1 MVFFADPRHLPAGLS
16 PVVNLSALRPPF
28 LLALFA
34 LCCVFFTPSLSR
46 AQSISGCNK
55 ERAEHGRLELIDP
68 SHQRLTGTVER
79 PVQIECD
86 DMQLFADTVDLYRK
100 EGRVTAEGHVTFV
113 SGANRIAAE
122 RMEFDTRT
130 KMGTFYVASG
140 TSVMRPGTPG
150 ETAGGQE
157 PYAYFWGDELHKI
170 GPKKYR
176 IVRGGF
182 TACVQPTP
190 RWEVSSGTL
199 TLEVDDH
206 VLLKNAVFRVKG
218 VPLLYMPIFYYPM
231 QEDDRSTGFV
241 MPTYGTGT
249 IAGQKISNA
258 FFWAIGRSHDATFVH
273 DWFTKT
279 GQGIGAEYR
288 YQLGGGSAGS
298 ARFYRL
304 SEKAVTTTVNGVQ
317 TTTAGEQSYKLNGGL
332 SQALPGGL
340 HLRADADYFSSLRT
354 QQRYEQNV
362 YQATNRRRGFG
373 ANITGNWSEY
383 VLSGTV
389 DQRDTF
395 DTATRL
401 VRYGSRPR
409 VTISK
414 GERAVGKSPIYLGAN
429 ADYSTSVRKTVDNDV
444 TLEDRGLTRYDVS
457 PTIRIPFTK
466 LPYFT
471 VNSSASWRGTYW
483 NESLDVAA
491 PHAQIEAGLG
501 RSFFAAES
509 RVTGPVF
516 NRIFNTE
523 GNGYADKFKHV
534 VEPTFTIRRT
544 TAIEQF
550 DRIVKLDSTDTIVG
564 GVTELAW
571 GLSNRLYAKKG
582 ASREIAN
589 LEIRQSYYT
598 DESAAQFDQNF
609 QSSYN
614 AGTSKFTPV
623 AILARVAPT
632 TRVQGSIRTEWDASV
647 KAIRTI
653 AASGSFTGR
662 FIDGSASWSQRRVIP
677 ELPSFSEGSASHY
690 VRSSTNVHTSRN
702 HLGSTFSLDYDLK
715 NDRFLQRRL
724 MAYYNAQCCG
734 VSVEWQTFNL
744 QGSTAG
750 VPQDRRFNISF
761 TLAGIG
767 AVPNFFGALSGQ
779 QDHR

>member
-1 MVFFADPRHLPAGLS
+1 MNLPT
-16 PVVNLSALRPPF
+16 LRTLF
-28 LLALFA
+28 VFA
-34 LCCVFFTPSLSR
+34 LCAVCAVLVTPSESL
-46 AQSISGCNK
+46 AQSIAGCK
-55 ERAEHGRLELIDP
+55 AERAEHVTVTLIDP
-68 SHQRLTGTVER
+68 NHQRLTGTVER

-86 DMQLFADTVDLYRK
+86 DLQLFADSVELYRT
-100 EGRVTAEGHVTFV
+100 EGRFTAEGHITFV

-122 RMEFDTRT
+122 RMEFDTKT
-130 KMGTFYVASG
+130 KMGTFYNASG

-150 ETAGGQE
+150 EAPGGQE

-170 GPKKYR
+170 GPKKYK

-206 VLLKNAVFRVKG
+206 VLLTNAVFRVKG
-218 VPLLYMPIFYYPM
+218 VPVLYMPIFYYPM

-249 IAGQKISNA
+249 IAGQKITNG

-279 GQGIGAEYR
+279 GQGMGAEYR

-304 SEKAVTTTVNGVQ
+304 SEKPVTATVNGVP
-317 TTTAGEQSYKLNGGL
+317 TSSAGEKSYKFNGGL
-332 SQALPGGL
+332 SQALPARF
-340 HLRADADYFSSLRT
+340 HLRADADYFTSLRT
-354 QQRYEQNV
+354 QQSYEHNV

-373 ANITGNWSEY
+373 ANVTGNWSEL

-389 DQRDTF
+389 EQRDTF
-395 DTATRL
+395 DSETRL
-401 VRYGSRPR
+401 VRYGSLPR
-409 VTISK
+409 FSVSK
-414 GERAVGKSPIYLGAN
+414 GERPIGKSTIYFGAN
-429 ADYSTSVRKTVDNDV
+429 ADYSTFIRKTIDDDV
-444 TLEDRGLTRYDVS
+444 TVEDRGLTRYDVS

-466 LPYFT
+466 LPFLT

-483 NESLDVAA
+483 NESIDIA
-491 PHAQIEAGLG
+491 PPNRQIAEGIG
-501 RSFFAAES
+501 RSFFSVES
-509 RVTGPVF
+509 RLTGPVF
-516 NRIFNTE
+516 NRIWDTPE
-523 GNGYADKFKHV
+523 NGYAEKFKHV
-534 VEPTFTIRRT
+534 VEPTLTIRRT

-550 DRIVKLDSTDTIVG
+550 DRLVKLDGTDTIVG
-564 GVTELAW
+564 GVTEFAW

-582 ASREIAN
+582 SSREIAN
-589 LEIRQSYYT
+589 IELRQSYYT
-598 DESAAQFDQNF
+598 DQNAAQYDQNY

-614 AGTSKFTPV
+614 AVTSKFTPV
-623 AILARVAPT
+623 AVLARFSPT
-632 TRVQGSIRTEWDASV
+632 TQVQGSIRTEWDASV

-653 AASGSFTGR
+653 AASGSFRGR
-662 FIDGSASWSQRRVIP
+662 FIDGVASWSQRRIIP
-677 ELPSFSEGSASHY
+677 ELPSFSAGNSSHY
-690 VRSSTNVHTSRN
+690 LRSTTSVHTGRN
-702 HLGSTFSLDYDLK
+702 DLGGTFSLDYDVK
-715 NDRFLQRRL
+715 NERFLQRRIT
-724 MAYYNAQCCG
+724 AYYNAQCCG
-734 VSVEWQTFNL
+734 VAVEYQSFNL

-750 VPQDRRFNISF
+750 IPQDRRFNISF

-779 QDHR
+779 QDRR

>member
-1 MVFFADPRHLPAGLS
+1 
-16 PVVNLSALRPPF
+16 VNLPTLRALF
-28 LLALFA
+28 VLALCAFGGV
-34 LCCVFFTPSLSR
+34 LVTPFESR
-46 AQSISGCNK
+46 AQGMAGCK
-55 ERAEHGRLELIDP
+55 SERAEHFKLELIDP

-79 PVQIECD
+79 PVQIDCD
-86 DMQLFADTVDLYRK
+86 DMQLFADSVELYRT
-100 EGRVTAEGHVTFV
+100 EGRFTAEGHVTFV

-122 RMEFDTRT
+122 RMEFDTKT
-130 KMGTFYVASG
+130 KMGTFYNASG

-150 ETAGGQE
+150 ETPGGQE
-157 PYAYFWGDELHKI
+157 PYAYFWGAELHKI
-170 GPKKYR
+170 GPKKYK

-218 VPLLYMPIFYYPM
+218 VPVLYMPIFYYPM

-241 MPTYGTGT
+241 MPQYGTGT

-279 GQGIGAEYR
+279 GQGMGAEYR

-304 SEKAVTTTVNGVQ
+304 SEKPVTATVNGVP
-317 TTTAGEQSYKLNGGL
+317 TSTAGEKSYKLNGGL
-332 SQALPGGL
+332 SQALPGRF

-354 QQRYEQNV
+354 QQSYEHNV

-373 ANITGNWSEY
+373 ANVTGNWSEM

-389 DQRDTF
+389 EQRDTF

-401 VRYGSRPR
+401 VRYGSLPR
-409 VTISK
+409 FSISK
-414 GERAVGKSPIYLGAN
+414 GERAIGTSPIYFGAN
-429 ADYSTSVRKTVDNDV
+429 ADYSTYIRKTIDSDV
-444 TLEDRGLTRYDVS
+444 TVDDRGLTRYDVS
-457 PTIRIPFTK
+457 PTIRVPFTR
-466 LPYFT
+466 LPFLT

-483 NESLDVAA
+483 NESIDVA
-491 PHAQIEAGLG
+491 PPNRQIAEGIG
-501 RSFFAAES
+501 RSFFSVES

-516 NRIFNTE
+516 NRIWDTP
-523 GNGYADKFKHV
+523 GNDYAEKFKHV
-534 VEPTFTIRRT
+534 VEPTFTVRRT

-550 DRIVKLDSTDTIVG
+550 DRLVKLDATDTIVG

-582 ASREIAN
+582 TSREIAN
-589 LEIRQSYYT
+589 IELRQSYYT
-598 DESAAQFDQNF
+598 DQNAAQFDQNY
-609 QSSYN
+609 QSSYS
-614 AGTSKFTPV
+614 AATSKFTPV
-623 AILARVAPT
+623 AILARFSPT

-653 AASGSFTGR
+653 AASGSFSGR
-662 FIDGSASWSQRRVIP
+662 FIDGNASWSQRRVIA
-677 ELPSFSEGSASHY
+677 ELPSFSEGNSSHY
-690 VRSSTNVHTSRN
+690 LRSTTNIHTGRN
-702 HLGSTFSLDYDLK
+702 DLGGTFSLDYDMK
-715 NDRFLQRRL
+715 NDRFLQRRV

-734 VSVEWQTFNL
+734 VALEYQSFNL

-779 QDHR
+779 QDRR

>member
-1 MVFFADPRHLPAGLS
+1 VVFFADPRHLPDGFL
-16 PVVNLSALRPPF
+16 PVVTLSSLRSLF

-34 LCCVFFTPSLSR
+34 IWGLLFTPAESR
-46 AQSISGCNK
+46 AQGISGCK
-55 ERAEHGRLELIDP
+55 VERAEHPRIEIIDA
-68 SHQRLTGTVER
+68 SHQRLIGTVER

-86 DMQLFADTVDLYRK
+86 DVQLFADTVDLYRK

-122 RMEFDTRT
+122 RMEFDTKT
-130 KMGTFYVASG
+130 KTGTFYVASG
-140 TSVMRPGTPG
+140 TSVIRQGTPG
-150 ETAGGQE
+150 ETPGGQE

-170 GPKKYR
+170 GPKKYK

-258 FFWAIGRSHDATFVH
+258 FFWAMGRSHDATFVH

-279 GQGIGAEYR
+279 GQGLGAEYR

-304 SEKAVTTTVNGVQ
+304 SEKPITTTVNGVP
-317 TTTAGEQSYKLNGGL
+317 TTGQGEQSYKLNGGL
-332 SQALPGGL
+332 TQTLPGRL

-354 QQRYEQNV
+354 QQSYEHDP
-362 YQATNRRRGFG
+362 YRATNRRRGFG

-383 VLSGTV
+383 VLSSTV
-389 DQRDTF
+389 EQRDTF
-395 DTATRL
+395 DNDTTL

-409 VTISK
+409 VAISK
-414 GERAVGKSPIYLGAN
+414 GERPIGKSAVYFGGN
-429 ADYSTSVRKTVDNDV
+429 ADYSTFIRKTIDKDV
-444 TLEDRGLTRYDVS
+444 TVEDRGLTRFDVS
-457 PTIRIPFTK
+457 PTIRVPFTK
-466 LPYFT
+466 LPFLT
-471 VNSSASWRGTYW
+471 VNSAASWRGTYW
-483 NESLDVAA
+483 NESLDVTPA
-491 PHAQIEAGLG
+491 HAQIPEGIG
-501 RSFFAAES
+501 RSFFSVES

-516 NRIFNTE
+516 NRIFNTD

-534 VEPTFTIRRT
+534 VEPTFTLRRT
-544 TAIEQF
+544 TAIDQF
-550 DRIVKLDSTDTIVG
+550 DRIVQLDGTDTIVG
-564 GVTELAW
+564 GVTEFAW
-571 GLSNRLYAKKG
+571 GLANRLYAKKG
-582 ASREIAN
+582 SSREIASVD
-589 LEIRQSYYT
+589 IRQSYYT
-598 DESAAQFDQNF
+598 NQNAARFDQNY
-609 QSSYN
+609 QSSYQSSP
-614 AGTSKFTPV
+614 SKFTPV
-623 AILARVAPT
+623 AVLARFSPT
-632 TRVQGSIRTEWDASV
+632 RKVQGSIRTEWDANV

-662 FIDGSASWSQRRVIP
+662 FVDGSASWSQQRVIP
-677 ELPSFSEGSASHY
+677 ELAGFTQAISSHY
-690 VRSSTNVHTSRN
+690 FRSTTNVHRRRN
-702 HLGSTFSLDYDLK
+702 DLGGMLSMDYDLK
-715 NDRFLQRRL
+715 LDRFLQRRV

-734 VSVEWQTFNL
+734 VALEWQTFNL

-750 VPQDRRFNISF
+750 VRQDRRFNVSF

-779 QDHR
+779 QDRR

>member
-1 MVFFADPRHLPAGLS
+1 M
-16 PVVNLSALRPPF
+16 
-28 LLALFA
+28 LALCA
-34 LCCVFFTPSLSR
+34 MCGVVATPSESR
-46 AQSISGCNK
+46 AQSIAGCTL
-55 ERAEHGRLELIDP
+55 ERAEQPVLHLIDLN
-68 SHQRLTGTVER
+68 HQRLTGTVNN

-86 DMQLFADTVDLYRK
+86 DMQLFADSVELYRK
-100 EGRVTAEGHVTFV
+100 EGRFTAEGHITFV

-122 RMEFDTRT
+122 RMEFDTKT
-130 KMGTFYVASG
+130 KMGTFYNASG
-140 TSVMRPGTPG
+140 TSVIRPGTPG
-150 ETAGGQE
+150 EVPGGQE

-170 GPKKYR
+170 GPKKYK

-199 TLEVDDH
+199 TLDVDDH

-218 VPLLYMPIFYYPM
+218 VPILYMPLFYYPM

-241 MPTYGTGT
+241 MPQYGTGT

-279 GQGIGAEYR
+279 GQGAGAEYR

-304 SEKAVTTTVNGVQ
+304 SEKGVTTTFNGV
-317 TTTAGEQSYKLNGGL
+317 TTEAPGEKSYKLNG
-332 SQALPGGL
+332 ALTQRLPRGFY
-340 HLRADADYFSSLRT
+340 LRADADYFSSLRT
-354 QQRYEQNV
+354 QQSYEQNV
-362 YQATNRRRGFG
+362 YQATNRRRGLG
-373 ANITGNWSEY
+373 ANVTGNWSEY

-395 DTATRL
+395 DSETRL
-401 VRYGSRPR
+401 VRYGSLPKFS
-409 VTISK
+409 ISK
-414 GERAVGKSPIYLGAN
+414 GERALGRSSVYFGAN
-429 ADYSTSVRKTVDNDV
+429 ADYSTFVRKTIERDV
-444 TLEDRGLTRYDVS
+444 TLDDRGLTRYDMN

-466 LPYFT
+466 LPFFT
-471 VNSSASWRGTYW
+471 VNSAASWRGTYW
-483 NESLDVAA
+483 NESLDVAP
-491 PHAQIEAGLG
+491 PHRQVEEGIG
-501 RSFFAAES
+501 RSYFSVES
-509 RVTGPVF
+509 RIIGPVF
-516 NRIFNTE
+516 NRIWDTP
-523 GNGYADKFKHV
+523 GNGYAEKFKHV
-534 VEPTFTIRRT
+534 VEPMFTIRRT

-550 DRIVKLDSTDTIVG
+550 DRIVKLDATDTIVG

-571 GLSNRLYAKKG
+571 GLANRLYAKKG
-582 ASREIAN
+582 SSREIASV
-589 LEIRQSYYT
+589 EVRQSYYS
-598 DESAAQFDQNF
+598 DQNAAQYDQNY

-614 AGTSKFTPV
+614 AATSKFTPV
-623 AILARVAPT
+623 AVLARFSPT
-632 TRVQGSIRTEWDASV
+632 TKVQGSIRTEWDGSV

-653 AASGSFTGR
+653 AASGSFFGR
-662 FIDGSASWSQRRVIP
+662 FVDGNASWSQRRVID
-677 ELPSFSEGSASHY
+677 ELPAFSPANSSHY
-690 VRSSTNVHTSRN
+690 LRSSTNVHTGRN
-702 HLGSTFSLDYDLK
+702 TLGTTFSLDYDLK

-734 VSVEWQTFNL
+734 VAVEWQTFNL
-744 QGSTAG
+744 EGSTAG
-750 VPQDRRFNISF
+750 VSQDRRFNISF